1 MSAPVDEELGA
12 RRPGSRRGAREQAVF
27 VLYQHDL
34 TGLPI
39 EQLERNAA
47 RQADAPLDRFAR
59 ELIAGVSAELAA
71 LDEAISAATID
82 WTADRLAPLERN
94 ILRVAVHELRA
105 GRVPAAIAI
114 NEAVE
119 LAKRYCQAEA
129 GGLVN
134 GVLGRIAA
142 RDPGGGG

>member
-1 MSAPVDEELGA
+1 MNAPVDEELGA

-27 VLYQHDL
+27 VLYQHDI

-47 RQADAPLDRFAR
+47 RQSEAPIDEFAHR
-59 ELIAGVSAELAA
+59 LIVGVGEIRAEL
-71 LDEAISAATID
+71 DEEITAATID

-94 ILRVAVHELRA
+94 ILRVAVFELRA
-105 GRVPAAIAI
+105 GIVPAAIAI
-114 NEAVE
+114 NEAVN
-119 LAKRYCQAEA
+119 LAKRYCQLEA

-142 RDPGGGG
+142 GRGTDA